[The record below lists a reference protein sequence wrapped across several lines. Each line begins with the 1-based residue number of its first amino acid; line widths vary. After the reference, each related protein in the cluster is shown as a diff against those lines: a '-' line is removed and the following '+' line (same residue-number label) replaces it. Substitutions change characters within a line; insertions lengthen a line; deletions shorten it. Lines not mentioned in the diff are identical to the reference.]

1 MLKQTF
7 HFPSWS
13 SAGHCCYK
21 CKCSLDQIRS
31 CSTSFELQQHILQK
45 KNLVSPLM
53 ACPGVGLS
61 TFEVDWLHACDLGVG
76 ADLFGNLLFLVCK
89 HNSGSTEEQR
99 VASVWRD
106 IKQWYVQNQ
115 VANQFQSIAKL
126 MIRKKASSS
135 PKLRGKAAE
144 IRSLIPWA
152 VDITERLFGDA
163 DPSSEEGTCR
173 LAAQHLNTGYGQ
185 LSTATFNP
193 EILSYA
199 CRKFLLLYTALEVHG
214 QESCRWRFK
223 PKFHLW
229 QHLCESTESAPSL
242 YWTYDDEDWGGTVGK
257 MSVRRG
263 GKNQAFTLSAN
274 VLTKFRAQNKI
285 PEF

>member
-1 MLKQTF
+1 MDKFRAAATYPAEKESGEPFNGL
-7 HFPSWS
+7 
-13 SAGHCCYK
+13 
-21 CKCSLDQIRS
+21 
-31 CSTSFELQQHILQK
+31 
-45 KNLVSPLM
+45 
-53 ACPGVGLS
+53 PGVGLS

-76 ADLFGNLLFLVCK
+76 ADFLGNLLFLVCK

-106 IKQWYVQNQ
+106 TKQWYVQNR
-115 VANQFQSIAKL
+115 VANQSQSITKL
-126 MIRKKASSS
+126 MIRKKVFSS

-152 VDITERLFGDA
+152 VDITERLFADA

-173 LAAQHLNTGYGQ
+173 LAAQHLNTCYGQ

-242 YWTYDDEDWGGTVGK
+242 YWTYDDEDWGGAVGR

-263 GKNQAFTLSAN
+263 GKNQAFALSAN

>member
-1 MLKQTF
+1 
-7 HFPSWS
+7 
-13 SAGHCCYK
+13 
-21 CKCSLDQIRS
+21 
-31 CSTSFELQQHILQK
+31 
-45 KNLVSPLM
+45 
-53 ACPGVGLS
+53 
-61 TFEVDWLHACDLGVG
+61 
-76 ADLFGNLLFLVCK
+76 
-89 HNSGSTEEQR
+89 
-99 VASVWRD
+99 
-106 IKQWYVQNQ
+106 
-115 VANQFQSIAKL
+115 

-135 PKLRGKAAE
+135 PKLRGKAAV

-152 VDITERLFGDA
+152 VDITERLFGDS

-173 LAAQHLNTGYGQ
+173 LAAQHLSTCYGQ
-185 LSTATFNP
+185 LSTAAFNP

-199 CRKFLLLYTALEVHG
+199 CRKFLLLCAALEVHG

-242 YWTYDDEDWGGTVGK
+242 YWTYDDEDWGGAVGR